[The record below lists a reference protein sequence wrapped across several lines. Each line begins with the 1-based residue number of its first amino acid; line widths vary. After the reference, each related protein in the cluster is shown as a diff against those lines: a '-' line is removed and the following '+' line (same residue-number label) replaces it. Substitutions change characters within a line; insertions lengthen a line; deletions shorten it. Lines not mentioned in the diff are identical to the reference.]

1 MRLHLKE
8 VNVPETVE
16 PTDKQLTA
24 NGLTFH
30 YVDWGTAGRPPMLL
44 LHGFNQTAHS
54 WDEFCPRVCRDYH
67 VRAFDQ
73 RGHGD
78 TQWAPDKD
86 YSRDAMV
93 RDIAAIVREL
103 VLPPF
108 VLIGMSMGGAN
119 AMTYAARYPTTV
131 KALVLVDVGPEI
143 KQEGVDNIR
152 RLVGPQEW
160 PSLEAAVADVQRFN
174 PRRSLDNI
182 RQRLSHS
189 MRQLP
194 SGAWTWKVDEVF
206 RDPNRPRQRDSEGLW
221 EAVRRLQCPT
231 LLVNGAESDI
241 LAPDAAQRMVA
252 TIPRGQLAT
261 VPGAGHS
268 VMGDNPEE
276 FYQAVKT
283 FLDGLA

>member
-1 MRLHLKE
+1 MHPKE
-8 VNVPETVE
+8 VNVPQTVE

-44 LHGFNQTAHS
+44 LHGFNQTAHT

-67 VRAFDQ
+67 VRAVDQ

-78 TQWAPDKD
+78 TQWAPDQD

-131 KALVLVDVGPEI
+131 NALVLVDVGPEV

-152 RLVGPQEW
+152 RLVGPQAW
-160 PSLEAAVADVQRFN
+160 PSLDAAVADVQRFN

-189 MRQLP
+189 MRQFP

-206 RDPNRPRQRDSEGLW
+206 RDPNRPRQRDTEGLW

-231 LLVNGAESDI
+231 LLINGAASDI
-241 LAPDAAQRMVA
+241 LAPDAAQRLVA
-252 TIPRGQLAT
+252 AIPHGQLAT
-261 VPGAGHS
+261 VASAGHS
-268 VMGDNPEE
+268 VMGDNPEG

-283 FLDGLA
+283 FLDGLV